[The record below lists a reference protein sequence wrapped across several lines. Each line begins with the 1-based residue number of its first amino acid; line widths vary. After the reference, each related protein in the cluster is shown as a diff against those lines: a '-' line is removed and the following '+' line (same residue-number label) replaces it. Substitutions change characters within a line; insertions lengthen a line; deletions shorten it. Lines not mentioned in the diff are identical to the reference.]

1 MTVGSNEA
9 WTSAS
14 QNPNDQINAGG
25 YDPLDSRVM
34 VNVSGIYQLPGSVS
48 FSSRLAHYSGQ
59 PLRRVYQLTRTIVP
73 GLGQTSQDVQLA
85 PRGTFRRPDQTLW
98 DVRVGR
104 QFRGA
109 RGATIEPL
117 LEVYNVLNENGS
129 LTEVETVGPTLG
141 FISRNI
147 DGRLVR
153 FSVRV
158 GF

>member
-1 MTVGSNEA
+1 
-9 WTSAS
+9 
-14 QNPNDQINAGG
+14 
-25 YDPLDSRVM
+25 
-34 VNVSGIYQLPGSVS
+34 
-48 FSSRLAHYSGQ
+48 
-59 PLRRVYQLTRTIVP
+59 
-73 GLGQTSQDVQLA
+73 
-85 PRGTFRRPDQTLW
+85 
-98 DVRVGR
+98 VRVGR